1 MTDYI
6 IPGTVPKEKK
16 IVSLDSPEGQRLFAE
31 TLLHDGV
38 DPQEISSIL
47 QKIEEGSIKELS
59 LNSYNMAVKPAQSDV
74 KANVKSEAYPMGP
87 MDISD
92 WVKSQGITM
101 EQFLKIERRRY
112 IKDTVIS
119 FAIGIPLVFGIIVLL
134 MNIFS

>member
-1 MTDYI
+1 MTDYT
-6 IPGTVPKEKK
+6 IPGTAPKK
-16 IVSLDSPEGQRLFAE
+16 IVSLASPEGQRLFSE
-31 TLLHDGV
+31 ILLRDGV
-38 DPQEISSIL
+38 DPQEIPSIL

-59 LNSYNMAVKPAQSDV
+59 LNSYNMVVKPSQPDV
-74 KANVKSEAYPMGP
+74 KANVKSEASPMGP

-92 WVKSQGITM
+92 WVESQGITM

-119 FAIGIPLVFGIIVLL
+119 IAIGIPLVFGIIVLL